1 MNAGLTTLDQV
12 KRPTGGDE
20 IQHSRRST
28 ASRLRGL
35 FSLLFR
41 RGSAKIGIITL
52 VAIIIFVLV
61 GQVITPYSPYT
72 PSGPLNHAPSAAHY
86 FGTDYL
92 GRDVFS
98 MVVFGAFPTF
108 GISLAAAIISVAI
121 GFFAGAFSGYY
132 GRLEGLLGGA
142 TDVVLTFPIL
152 PIILL
157 VGELFPA
164 TDLLIAALLGILLWP
179 PLARAVRSQVASLRQ
194 RPYVEAAKTS
204 GVSDLQIVW
213 SIMIP
218 QVIFLAVAYL
228 IINLSIATVVVTAIE
243 FLGVGNPNAIDL
255 GTILY
260 WAQQFAFT
268 AGAWWWFLA
277 PGVLIAVFAVAL
289 SLIGFSMEEVLNP
302 RLRK

>member
-1 MNAGLTTLDQV
+1 MMEPKQLA
-12 KRPTGGDE
+12 RPLAKPK
-20 IQHSRRST
+20 QSAYHRVR
-28 ASRLRGL
+28 AS
-35 FSLLFR
+35 FSVLFR
-41 RGSAKIGIITL
+41 RSSAKIGIITL
-52 VAIIIFVLV
+52 IGIIVFVLV
-61 GQVITPYSPYT
+61 GQAINHYSPNAVT
-72 PSGPLNHAPSAAHY
+72 GPINHPPYASHY

-92 GRDVFS
+92 GHDVFAQ
-98 MVVFGAFPTF
+98 VVNGAFPTF
-108 GISLAAAIISVAI
+108 GISLAAAIVSVAI

-132 GRLEGLLGGA
+132 AKMEGLLGGA
-142 TDVVLTFPIL
+142 TDIVLTFPIL

-157 VGELFPA
+157 VGELFPVS
-164 TDLLIAALLGILLWP
+164 DLFIAGLLGILLWP
-179 PLARAVRSQVASLRQ
+179 PLARAVRSQVASLKQ

-204 GVSDLQIVW
+204 GVSDFEIVW

-218 QVIFLAVAYL
+218 RVIFLAVAYL
-228 IINLSIATVVVTAIE
+228 VINLSIATVVVTAIE
-243 FLGVGNPNAIDL
+243 FLGVGNPNADNL

-277 PGVLIAVFAVAL
+277 PGILIAVFAVAL

>member
-1 MNAGLTTLDQV
+1 MIETKVQEPHAKPKEFV
-12 KRPTGGDE
+12 Y
-20 IQHSRRST
+20 SRIRT
-28 ASRLRGL
+28 PIG
-35 FSLLFR
+35 LLFR
-41 RGSAKIGIITL
+41 RSSAKIGIITL
-52 VAIIIFVLV
+52 IGIVAFVLL
-61 GQVITPYSPYT
+61 GQAINPYSPYAAT
-72 PSGPLNHAPSAAHY
+72 GPINHPPYEVHY

-92 GRDVFS
+92 GHDVFAQ
-98 MVVFGAFPTF
+98 VVNGAFPTF
-108 GISLAAAIISVAI
+108 GISLAAALISVAI

-132 GRLEGLLGGA
+132 GKLEGLLGGA
-142 TDVVLTFPIL
+142 TDIVLTFPIL

-157 VGELFPA
+157 VGELFPVS
-164 TDLLIAALLGILLWP
+164 DLFIAALLGILLWP
-179 PLARAVRSQVASLRQ
+179 PLARAVRSQVTSLKQ

-218 QVIFLAVAYL
+218 RVIFLAVAYL
-228 IINLSIATVVVTAIE
+228 VINLSIATVVVTAIE
-243 FLGVGNPNAIDL
+243 FLGVGNPNADNL